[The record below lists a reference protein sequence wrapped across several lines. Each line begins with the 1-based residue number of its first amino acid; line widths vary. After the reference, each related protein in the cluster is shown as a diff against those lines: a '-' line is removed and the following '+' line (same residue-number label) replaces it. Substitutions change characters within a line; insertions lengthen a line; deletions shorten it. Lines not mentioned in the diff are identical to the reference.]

1 MTEPAIRKMRD
12 TEAAALA
19 ALEKECFPDPWS
31 EKSLEDMQKSPHT
44 LYLVAETEGEIVGY
58 CGAQIV
64 LDEGY
69 IGNVGVRSAFRRRG
83 IADRLLEA
91 LDKTA
96 TENALSFLTLEVR
109 AGNLPAI
116 ALYEKHD
123 YKRVGIRPAYYQ
135 NPKED
140 AILMTKYC

>member
-64 LDEGY
+64 LDEGEILRIAVKESWRKQK
-69 IGNVGVRSAFRRRG
+69 IGTA
-83 IADRLLEA
+83 LLEQTFA
-91 LDKTA
+91 CTPEV
-96 TENALSFLTLEVR
+96 TMWNLEVR
-109 AGNLPAI
+109 EHSTPAI
-116 ALYEKHD
+116 GLYRKMGFEDIGRRK
-123 YKRVGIRPAYYQ
+123 GYYSD
-135 NPKED
+135 PRED
-140 AILMTKYC
+140 AILMQRII